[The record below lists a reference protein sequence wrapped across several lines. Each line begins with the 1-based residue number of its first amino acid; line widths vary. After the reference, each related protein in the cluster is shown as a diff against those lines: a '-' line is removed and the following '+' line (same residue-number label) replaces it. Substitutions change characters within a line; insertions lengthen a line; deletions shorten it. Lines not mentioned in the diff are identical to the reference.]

1 MMHYT
6 LGEPVVMY
14 RIYNGEVGKQYKLVV
29 TSYCTITKMEII
41 KNNNRLNM
49 TLEEFI
55 KNAGNKTVFTPEEL
69 AKMFNTNKNVV
80 MIEMVYNGFFGK
92 GNNVNYKTL
101 KDNALFET
109 YPYNIDYQKEEFIK
123 ILEMGDVNV
132 QNVIID

>member
-1 MMHYT
+1 
-6 LGEPVVMY
+6 
-14 RIYNGEVGKQYKLVV
+14 
-29 TSYCTITKMEII
+29 
-41 KNNNRLNM
+41 M
-49 TLEEFI
+49 TREEFI

-69 AKMFNTNKNVV
+69 TETFNENKNVV

-109 YPYNIDYQKEEFIK
+109 YPYSIDYHKEEFIK
-123 ILEMGDVNV
+123 ILEMGDINV